1 MEEEKK
7 PIKEDT
13 GGIESMVP
21 AVKILLNQYPGLLP
35 GEEVKF
41 EELEETSGIAF
52 INNSGA
58 LVYNET
64 TDVTGGVE
72 QKCQYLFILIYRMQ
86 SSRERQKLIAQQ
98 FLDTFGK
105 WLCREPNVYERG
117 GEPVEYPVLTDGRKI
132 IRLKRDLISATDPT
146 DKGVQDWM
154 LPVTVEY
161 MNRFEEP
168 F

>member
-7 PIKEDT
+7 PIKDDT

-52 INNSGA
+52 INNGGA
-58 LVYNET
+58 MVYDED
-64 TDVTGGVE
+64 TDVTGSVD

-117 GEPVEYPVLTDGRKI
+117 GAPVEYPVLTDGRKI

-154 LPVTVEY
+154 LPVAVEY

>member
-58 LVYNET
+58 MVYNET